1 MFTLVVVGLLG
12 GLITSLSPCILP
24 VLPIVLAAGM
34 TASPG
39 EGADG
44 EAVAAP
50 YRTRIRRPVLVVTG
64 LVVSFSLAT
73 LFGSLILSSLDLPQ
87 DTLRDA
93 GIAVLIVV
101 GLGMLI
107 PRLGELLERPFARLQ
122 RRAVRPGSQGLG
134 LGLALGLVY
143 VPCAGPVLAAIA
155 VVGATHRVGLSAFVL
170 TLSFAIGVALPLLA
184 FALAGEQA
192 SHRIGVF
199 RRRMREVRLGG
210 GVLLIGIAV
219 AIAFNAFDGLQRLV
233 PGYTNTLQNKIENN
247 ASASKQLHKLTT
259 TAKGVPMMLTTC
271 QEGASNLRDC
281 GPAPEL
287 AGISTWLNTPD
298 GKPLSLAALKGHVV
312 LLDFWTYS
320 CINCQ
325 RTLPHV
331 EAWYRAYHADGFD
344 VIGVHTPEF
353 AFEHVT
359 SNVRSAARSMGVQ
372 YPVAIDN
379 NYDTWNAYNNQYWPA
394 EYLIDASGNIRH
406 LVFGEGDYSST
417 EKLIR
422 QLLTAAHPMT
432 SLGKDTGVADT
443 TPSGPQSP
451 ETYLGYES
459 AQNAAQQLV
468 ENQLVKYQP
477 PASVDPDTFALEGN
491 WKDGAQQATAG
502 TGAKLHINY
511 LAKAIYLVIGGQ
523 GEVTVT
529 VDGRSHT
536 LRVSGVPRLYTLNQT
551 AKSERHLLTLSATP
565 GIQAY
570 DFTFG

>member
-24 VLPIVLAAGM
+24 VLPIVLAAGV
-34 TASPG
+34 T
-39 EGADG
+39 
-44 EAVAAP
+44 AAP
-50 YRTRIRRPVLVVTG
+50 EPGAGGAEGPVPYRARVRRPLLVVAG

-73 LFGSLILSSLDLPQ
+73 LFGSLLLSSLGLPQ

-93 GIAVLIVV
+93 GIVVLLLV
-101 GLGMLI
+101 GLGMLV
-107 PRLGELLERPFARLQ
+107 PKLGEVLERPFIRLQ

-134 LGLALGLVY
+134 LGLALGLVF

-155 VVGATHRVGLSAFVL
+155 VVGATHRIGLGAFVL
-170 TLSFAIGVALPLLA
+170 TLFFAVGIAVPLLV

-192 SHRIGVF
+192 GHRIRLF

-210 GVLLIGIAV
+210 GVLMIGIAV

-233 PGYTNTLQNKIENN
+233 PGYTNNLQNRIASN
-247 ASASKQLHKLTT
+247 ASASKELHKLTS

-281 GPAPEL
+281 GPAPDF
-287 AGISTWLNTPD
+287 AGISTWLNTPG
-298 GKPLSLAALKGHVV
+298 GKPLSLAALRGHVV

-331 EAWYRAYHADGFD
+331 EAWYRAYHDAGFE

-359 SNVRSAARSMGVQ
+359 SNVSVAARSLGVK
-372 YPVAIDN
+372 YPIAIDN
-379 NYDTWNAYNNQYWPA
+379 SYDTWNAYDNQYWPA

-406 LVFGEGDYSST
+406 IVFGEGDYSST

-422 QLLTAAHPMT
+422 QLLTAAHPAT
-432 SLGKDTGVADT
+432 QLGKDTGIADT
-443 TPSGPQSP
+443 TPSGPQTP
-451 ETYLGYES
+451 ETYLGYEQS
-459 AQNAAQQLV
+459 QNAAQQLV
-468 ENQLVKYQP
+468 EDKPVNYQRP
-477 PASVDPDTFALEGN
+477 PIIEPDSFALEGN
-491 WKDGAQQATAG
+491 WKVGAQQATAG
-502 TGAKLHINY
+502 PSAKLEIDY

-523 GEVTVT
+523 GSVTVT
-529 VDGRSHT
+529 VGGRSHT
-536 LRVSGVPRLYTLNQT
+536 LQVSGVPRLYTLNQT
-551 AKSERHLLTLSATP
+551 AKSERHLLTLTATP